1 MVLVPGI
8 SKPSVFLSK
17 NQKISNRF
25 FIFLFFSSILITPPF
40 FSVLKIRRRE
50 GEHTKTGGKKMV
62 KFLFVPNKGPPWK
75 CVLALE
81 KKAISNG
88 VRVEEEREITLKTST
103 PSNNEIKGAAR

>member
-1 MVLVPGI
+1 MLVPGI

-17 NQKISNRF
+17 NQKISNCF
-25 FIFLFFSSILITPPF
+25 FFFSF
-40 FSVLKIRRRE
+40 FLYSNNSSFFLALKIRRRE